1 MNLANKITISRIVLS
16 IVIMI
21 LLLFPFEGLGI
32 DLPTY
37 LVNGNIYIELK
48 YIVAGVLFI
57 IASLTDFFDG
67 YVARKYDMVTDFG
80 KMVDAISDKMLTNS
94 LLVILA
100 SNGMISPVIAVVF
113 IVRDIAVDTIKMIVG
128 NKGKAVAAIGV
139 AKWKTA
145 TLMVGTTLALFCNAP
160 FEHWGIYVDDI
171 LLFVACILSIISA
184 VQYFNINKEL
194 IFPKKAK

>member
-67 YVARKYDMVTDFG
+67 YVARKYNMVTDFG

-100 SNGMISPVIAVVF
+100 AHGMISPVIAVIF

-128 NKGKAVAAIGV
+128 NKGKAVAAIGI
-139 AKWKTA
+139 AKLKTA
-145 TLMVGTTLALFCNAP
+145 TLMVGLTLTLFYNLP
-160 FEHWGIYVDDI
+160 FELIGIRVSDC
-171 LLFVACILSIISA
+171 LLIISA
-184 VQYFNINKEL
+184 ILSLVSGFKYYMMARQYIEVK
-194 IFPKKAK
+194 